1 MNNLFKNNGY
11 QQPQF
16 NNQQYGYFSQP
27 VRYTAEP
34 YQTFTNPPAIS
45 PPQSFFKGR
54 PVVSID
60 EARAAQIDF
69 DGSLYIFTDLGKG
82 KIYTKQFNPDGTATL
97 NTFVIAQEKDP
108 EPVEY
113 VTKTEF
119 ESALA
124 NIQTSLGNL
133 VKETPNTTQTIK
145 HIEF

>member
-1 MNNLFKNNGY
+1 MYNLQKTNGY

-16 NNQQYGYFSQP
+16 NAQQYGYNLPQTRFPMDISQGYMQNNQ
-27 VRYTAEP
+27 V
-34 YQTFTNPPAIS
+34 NM
-45 PPQSFFKGR
+45 QSTYFKGR
-54 PVVSID
+54 PVVSIE

-97 NTFVIAQEKDP
+97 NTFVISQEKEP

-113 VTKTEF
+113 VTKAEF
-119 ESALA
+119 ESALS
-124 NIQTSLGNL
+124 NIQASLGSL
-133 VKETPNTTQTIK
+133 VKEASNVAPAPK